1 MKRIIILCLICTLL
15 LACAPT
21 PEEDAVISKREDNTT
36 SAAVIDKA
44 QTATEY
50 QETLTENG
58 VTIEFSASVTAPD
71 GDRLPSYALSAAGFS
86 EEQLPVI
93 VKALFG
99 DEPIY
104 ESGEPTKEELYPQL
118 LAALEKLEE
127 VKSNPNAYEGGIQ
140 SFQDDVNEL
149 QAAYN
154 AAPDSDTLIQ
164 KTVAFATND
173 EDHSGVFSCRGKSG
187 KSTYATLFMN
197 TPIGAN
203 SEEKAF
209 LSYRNP
215 ERYAGIS
222 CARES
227 NPTLAV
233 PDPVVSQE
241 EAVKTATALVE
252 RMGITDYRIA
262 GYEPGVRRDPYTGW
276 YEADPNETPILV
288 FFTRCMDGVQV
299 TFDAHEYAESNFG
312 EAYAEPMPYERL
324 TVGVDSQGVCYV
336 FWNGPVTIG
345 NCIEE
350 NCKILSVDQAAQQAA
365 KYLSFLYPVSDEIND
380 ANIEGQAQ
388 SQEQLSRG
396 SVQTSTVIIDRIVL
410 GWMQVR
416 EGSSVKNSRL
426 VPVWDFFGTVICE
439 YQSGE
444 TVVIDPG
451 LFSLLTLDAQTGA
464 RIDRGHG
471 Y

>member
-1 MKRIIILCLICTLL
+1 MKRISLILLSLAL
-15 LACAPT
+15 LAACVPT
-21 PEEDAVISKREDNTT
+21 PEETAVISKTEKSTVQVQALDHDSVTTDYQNTIT
-36 SAAVIDKA
+36 ENHVVID
-44 QTATEY
+44 Y
-50 QETLTENG
+50 
-58 VTIEFSASVTAPD
+58 SAKVEMPD
-71 GDRLPSYALSAAGFS
+71 SNTLPSYQLLPGMFT
-86 EEQLPVI
+86 EEQVFAM

-99 DEPIY
+99 DAPLYEP
-104 ESGEPTKEELYPQL
+104 GELTKAEIYPQL

-127 VKSNPNAYEGGIQ
+127 VKANPDAYEGGTAEYQ
-140 SFQDDVNEL
+140 REVDEL
-149 QAAYN
+149 QKEYN
-154 AAPDSDTLIQ
+154 AAPDADSLKPKVLELAKSDIDHTAVFGCCGDCGKPKLAKLFVQTL
-164 KTVAFATND
+164 T
-173 EDHSGVFSCRGKSG
+173 
-187 KSTYATLFMN
+187 
-197 TPIGAN
+197 
-203 SEEKAF
+203 
-209 LSYRNP
+209 NP
-215 ERYAGIS
+215 ESPERAYLRFTNNSRYIGIS
-222 CARES
+222 AASKLYPEL
-227 NPTLAV
+227 TLPEPMIPA
-233 PDPVVSQE
+233 DNAIE
-241 EAVKTATALVE
+241 TAKQLVE
-252 RMGITDYRIA
+252 QFGTTDFAYAAI
-262 GYEPGVRRDPYTGW
+262 EPGARIDDSTGW
-276 YEADPNETPILV
+276 YEADPTETPYLV
-288 FFTRCMDGVQV
+288 YFTRCMNGMQV
-299 TFDAHEYAESNFG
+299 TFDATPSAGGQFGSSYAE
-312 EAYAEPMPYERL
+312 EMPYERL

-426 VPVWDFFGTVICE
+426 VPVWDFFGTVIRE

>member
-1 MKRIIILCLICTLL
+1 
-15 LACAPT
+15 
-21 PEEDAVISKREDNTT
+21 
-36 SAAVIDKA
+36 
-44 QTATEY
+44 
-50 QETLTENG
+50 
-58 VTIEFSASVTAPD
+58 
-71 GDRLPSYALSAAGFS
+71 
-86 EEQLPVI
+86 
-93 VKALFG
+93 
-99 DEPIY
+99 
-104 ESGEPTKEELYPQL
+104 
-118 LAALEKLEE
+118 
-127 VKSNPNAYEGGIQ
+127 
-140 SFQDDVNEL
+140 
-149 QAAYN
+149 
-154 AAPDSDTLIQ
+154 
-164 KTVAFATND
+164 
-173 EDHSGVFSCRGKSG
+173 
-187 KSTYATLFMN
+187 
-197 TPIGAN
+197 
-203 SEEKAF
+203 
-209 LSYRNP
+209 
-215 ERYAGIS
+215 
-222 CARES
+222 
-227 NPTLAV
+227 
-233 PDPVVSQE
+233 
-241 EAVKTATALVE
+241 
-252 RMGITDYRIA
+252 
-262 GYEPGVRRDPYTGW
+262 VRRDPYTGW

-426 VPVWDFFGTVICE
+426 VPVWDFFGTVIRE